1 MGGASVKT
9 APTAMP
15 KKSLAPQPNRP
26 TLADPKTF
34 MPTEFDIQ
42 YALENTQV
50 LHEPDRRIDTFGSTQ
65 FEFQIVTEL
74 MDTVGAVRV
83 REGRIEAEKPLILRP
98 ELPGSF
104 DFEGFG
110 PGASAF
116 GDFLRENLHKL
127 AILKYG
133 FKFRQGEITEQI
145 VHESMDHVCGKLLE
159 DIRVSGNPMRAVIQG
174 VDDSWEICLLKF
186 TVEMIE
192 KSQNINLFDFKRR
205 GLLG

>member
-1 MGGASVKT
+1 
-9 APTAMP
+9 
-15 KKSLAPQPNRP
+15 
-26 TLADPKTF
+26 

-98 ELPGSF
+98 EMPGNF

-110 PGASAF
+110 PEVEAF
-116 GDFLRENLHKL
+116 GDFLKHNLHKL

-133 FKFRQGEITEQI
+133 FKFRKGEITEQI
-145 VHESMDHVCGKLLE
+145 VHESMDQVCGKLLG
-159 DIRVSGNPMRAVIQG
+159 DIRTSGNPMRAVIQG
-174 VDDSWEICLLKF
+174 VDDTWEICLLKF